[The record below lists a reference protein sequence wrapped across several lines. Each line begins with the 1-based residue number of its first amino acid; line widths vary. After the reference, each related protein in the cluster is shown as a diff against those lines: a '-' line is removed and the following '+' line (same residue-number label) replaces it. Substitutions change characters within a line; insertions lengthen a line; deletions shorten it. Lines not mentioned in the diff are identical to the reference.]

1 MKLPCVI
8 VALSISVAGSL
19 EAQVI
24 PSPVSDTT
32 TNLAADGSLRH
43 TVYAPAIP
51 PHETKPDP
59 VILAPTNGPTLRDL
73 GVGASSPVRQEIT
86 LLDDGAVGDY
96 GLLKVLFPA
105 DLTEAPVTIITPDGR
120 TLACRATFLALYDN
134 ASGRSLLLGEVKNTI
149 GELVGEN
156 TVVYPNAFD
165 TISADVRYRY
175 AKYSLEQD
183 IILHERVK
191 LPDAFQS
198 ENVSL
203 EVWSEWMDSTPEAK
217 EVQSLVLRP
226 PADSGPPEVV
236 AADEHLRFGA
246 ARVGDGFA
254 FGIQSESE
262 KIPVA
267 KTFMRIDGRDWL
279 IERADYTALK
289 PELDKLPK
297 PQARLSPEKPNSDRT
312 KLVRSLHARADSTPS
327 GKTMRLAQA
336 ARPKQSGLVLDFIIV
351 SSVPAPANIIS
362 WWPGGKTNDVIGAN
376 HVSFSNGATNSAG
389 KVGQGFSLDGVND
402 RITAPDSATLD
413 FGAGQD
419 FSLEAW
425 IKAQDSGNSYGVAT
439 ILSKR
444 YAPGGGVTLGYE
456 LYLMNGVLGLRMDDP
471 NNLYAFQASSGD
483 LRGSYH
489 HVAAT
494 VDRDSTN
501 GLKLYVDGSVVATF
515 NPTVVPGDL
524 SNSEPWRIGNHPT
537 PGLNC
542 FFKGIIDEPAVY
554 GRALGD
560 SEIQAIYNA
569 GVAGKTDPTC
579 VTAPT
584 NLVAWWP
591 GDGNTY
597 ELARTNFATLSGATY
612 ESAIASQGFSFD
624 GVNDGVT
631 AADDNALNLVTT
643 NDNVTVEAWI
653 KPLTNSTTYGVMTV
667 IGKRYTP
674 DAFTTIGYE
683 MFVMNGAP
691 GFQIMNL
698 SGVATFTATNHLRDG
713 SYHHM
718 AATLDR
724 SSTNGGKIYVDGIP
738 VLTFNPT
745 VLSGSLSNNAPVRIG
760 VHPQPG
766 FNGWYKGIID
776 EATIYRRALSG
787 SEITALYTAG
797 SAGKCKTDT
806 DGDGLTDLQENFLGT
821 NANDSDTDDDGL
833 TDGDEV
839 FVHHTNPTSTDTDGD
854 GATDSWEVQYGM
866 NPLSANAAVIFVAEP
881 KVSSNIP

>member
-1 MKLPCVI
+1 
-8 VALSISVAGSL
+8 
-19 EAQVI
+19 
-24 PSPVSDTT
+24 
-32 TNLAADGSLRH
+32 
-43 TVYAPAIP
+43 
-51 PHETKPDP
+51 
-59 VILAPTNGPTLRDL
+59 
-73 GVGASSPVRQEIT
+73 
-86 LLDDGAVGDY
+86 
-96 GLLKVLFPA
+96 
-105 DLTEAPVTIITPDGR
+105 
-120 TLACRATFLALYDN
+120 
-134 ASGRSLLLGEVKNTI
+134 
-149 GELVGEN
+149 
-156 TVVYPNAFD
+156 
-165 TISADVRYRY
+165 
-175 AKYSLEQD
+175 
-183 IILHERVK
+183 
-191 LPDAFQS
+191 
-198 ENVSL
+198 
-203 EVWSEWMDSTPEAK
+203 
-217 EVQSLVLRP
+217 
-226 PADSGPPEVV
+226 
-236 AADEHLRFGA
+236 
-246 ARVGDGFA
+246 
-254 FGIQSESE
+254 
-262 KIPVA
+262 
-267 KTFMRIDGRDWL
+267 
-279 IERADYTALK
+279 
-289 PELDKLPK
+289 
-297 PQARLSPEKPNSDRT
+297 
-312 KLVRSLHARADSTPS
+312 
-327 GKTMRLAQA
+327 MRLAQA
-336 ARPKQSGLVLDFIIV
+336 ARPKQNSLVLDFTIV
-351 SSVPAPANIIS
+351 SSVPAPADIIS
-362 WWPGGKTNDVIGAN
+362 WWPGGNTNDVIGSN
-376 HVSFSNGATNSAG
+376 EVSFSNGATNSAG

-425 IKAQDSGNSYGVAT
+425 IKAQDSGNDYGVAT

-444 YAPGGGVTLGYE
+444 YSPGAGTLGYE
-456 LYLMNGVLGLRMDDP
+456 LYLINGVLGLRMDDP
-471 NNLYAFQASSGD
+471 TNLYAFQTNSGD

-537 PGLNC
+537 PSLNC

-554 GRALGD
+554 GRALGE

-569 GVAGKTDPTC
+569 GVAGKIDPTC
-579 VTAPT
+579 VTSPT
-584 NLVAWWP
+584 NIVAWWP

-597 ELARTNFATLSGATY
+597 DLARTNFATLSGATY

-631 AADDNALNLVTT
+631 AADDNSLNLVTT
-643 NDNVTVEAWI
+643 NDNVTVETWI
-653 KPLTNSTTYGVMTV
+653 KPLTNNTTYGVMSV

-674 DAFTTIGYE
+674 DAYTTIGYE

-713 SYHHM
+713 SYHHV

-787 SEITALYTAG
+787 TEITALYTAG

-806 DGDGLTDLQENFLGT
+806 DGDGLTDLQEAFVGT
-821 NANDSDTDDDGL
+821 NANDVDTDNDGL

-839 FVHHTNPTSTDTDGD
+839 FVHHTNPNNTDTDGD
-854 GATDSWEVQYGM
+854 GANDSWEVQHGS
-866 NPLSANAAVIFVAEP
+866 NPLVANAAVIFVAEP
-881 KVSSNIP
+881 KATSNIP